1 MHKIIYRTIGN
12 KTHVL
17 NVSTGTLMTF
27 EMTEA
32 EMLHVFQNRTDPRL
46 GLDAEVL
53 SLFASKMQ
61 TNTRLCRDNLNSL
74 GMEFEFPTTVNI
86 EINRRCSL
94 RCLHCYIGTKD
105 LKSSNPSVFEQMS
118 RKQLSMFLDKL
129 HKMGVFLLVLTG
141 GEPFLNKKLEQ
152 FLWLAKAK
160 GFVVEL
166 FSNLQQIPSW
176 FWKLSPTTAMIGRI
190 QVSIYSSD
198 PIVHDRITTIKGSHK
213 KSMNNLCELKRLGFY
228 VEVATPLMKYNFD
241 SWEET
246 RKLFAS
252 LKIKQDFSWP
262 IVDEYYSRKT
272 GKSSLNIM
280 ASQFA
285 KFVEKNPDFLIRTK
299 FTKTNTPICEAGRS
313 MFSISANGDV
323 FPCSQF
329 PSSVGSICDATPQA
343 IYDSK
348 RMRWVRSLKN
358 IDVGLDMAY
367 NYCVGENY
375 VETGNPLTQSP
386 FFLVSISK
394 ALKRKGGNES

>member
-1 MHKIIYRTIGN
+1 
-12 KTHVL
+12 
-17 NVSTGTLMTF
+17 
-27 EMTEA
+27 
-32 EMLHVFQNRTDPRL
+32 
-46 GLDAEVL
+46 
-53 SLFASKMQ
+53 
-61 TNTRLCRDNLNSL
+61 
-74 GMEFEFPTTVNI
+74 
-86 EINRRCSL
+86 
-94 RCLHCYIGTKD
+94 
-105 LKSSNPSVFEQMS
+105 
-118 RKQLSMFLDKL
+118 MFLDKL

-198 PIVHDRITTIKGSHK
+198 PIVHDRITTIKGSPK

-285 KFVEKNPDFLIRTK
+285 KFVEKNPYVKLADLCSAYLRMATSSLVVSFRLPLGVSVMLPRRQYM
-299 FTKTNTPICEAGRS
+299 TPKECDG
-313 MFSISANGDV
+313 SAV
-323 FPCSQF
+323 
-329 PSSVGSICDATPQA
+329 
-343 IYDSK
+343 
-348 RMRWVRSLKN
+348 
-358 IDVGLDMAY
+358 
-367 NYCVGENY
+367 
-375 VETGNPLTQSP
+375 
-386 FFLVSISK
+386 
-394 ALKRKGGNES
+394 